1 MADIAQST
9 AVLAMNFETLR
20 SALQQERDVL
30 KVVEQATEQST
41 TALATGVSSETGLG
55 QILDIKA

>member
-41 TALATGVSSETGLG
+41 TALATGVSSETGRG

>member
-1 MADIAQST
+1 MADIAQSA

-30 KVVEQATEQST
+30 KVVEQATEQSAA
-41 TALATGVSSETGLG
+41 ALATGVSPETGRG